1 MAEGVPPSPAG
12 SRGLH
17 SGIIQWL
24 VDNFCVCEGYS
35 VPRCLMYEIYVETC
49 GQNAE
54 NQVNPAMFGKL
65 VRLVFPDL
73 GTRRLGTRGS
83 ARYHYD
89 GIYIKKTSF
98 FYAQY
103 SYLLGEKSYPS
114 EDAVAFEKST
124 DYSSIIQEEET
135 CENRSPIKT
144 DPAGS
149 PLSEFRR
156 CPFWEQE
163 LAKKHSYKMMA
174 CLADKYCD
182 YCQDILQNV
191 RNQELQRVEDL
202 LTSFWRSLQQDT
214 VMLMLL
220 PDVHQLL
227 KCYDSQLYKGIED
240 VLLHDF
246 LEDVSIQ
253 YLKSVRI
260 FSKKFK
266 LWLLNALEGFPTL
279 LQISKLKEVT
289 VFVKRL
295 RRKTYLSNMAKTMR
309 MVLKNN
315 RRVSILKSDLHA
327 IVNQGALDI
336 SKKALASDPSHA
348 EELESHTEMKCL
360 SCLISLLGTSTDL
373 SVFLNCLSS
382 NLQAFVF
389 QSSRSKEEF
398 IKLAASFQLRWNFL
412 LTAVSKA
419 MTLCHKES
427 FGSWHLFHLLLL
439 EYVIHILQSY
449 LEEEE
454 EEEDMGNLILPD
466 DQPLIQPVEALFHPL
481 DAPPTQECA
490 SPSAE
495 PPWVTLEH
503 TSQSPSPEG
512 MSSIVLRVLG
522 FLVDTATGNKL
533 IQVLLE
539 DKATESTIKLSLPVG
554 QEALITLKDG
564 QKFVIHISDV
574 PQSSDNIYFRE
585 SNANMQDALFE

>member
-1 MAEGVPPSPAG
+1 
-12 SRGLH
+12 
-17 SGIIQWL
+17 
-24 VDNFCVCEGYS
+24 
-35 VPRCLMYEIYVETC
+35 MYEIYVETC
-49 GQNAE
+49 GQNSQ
-54 NQVNPAMFGKL
+54 NQVNPAMFGK
-65 VRLVFPDL
+65 
-73 GTRRLGTRGS
+73 
-83 ARYHYD
+83 
-89 GIYIKKTSF
+89 
-98 FYAQY
+98 
-103 SYLLGEKSYPS
+103 
-114 EDAVAFEKST
+114 
-124 DYSSIIQEEET
+124 

-174 CLADKYCD
+174 CLADKYCN
-182 YCQDILQNV
+182 YCQDILQN
-191 RNQELQRVEDL
+191 VEDL
-202 LTSFWRSLQQDT
+202 LTSFWRSLQQDV

-227 KCYDSQLYKGIED
+227 KCYDVQLYKGIED

-348 EELESHTEMKCL
+348 EEPESHTEMKCL

-449 LEEEE
+449 IEEEE
-454 EEEDMGNLILPD
+454 EEEDMGNLKDMLPD
-466 DQPLIQPVEALFHPL
+466 DQSLIQPVEALFHPL
-481 DAPPTQECA
+481 DSPPTQECA

-495 PPWVTLEH
+495 PPWVTLKH
-503 TSQSPSPEG
+503 TSHSPIPES

-533 IQVLLE
+533 IEVLLE

-585 SNANMQDALFE
+585 SNANMQDGLFE

>member
-24 VDNFCVCEGYS
+24 VDNFCICEGYS
-35 VPRCLMYEIYVETC
+35 VPCCLMYEIYVETC
-49 GQNAE
+49 GQNSQ

-83 ARYHYD
+83 A
-89 GIYIKKTSF
+89 
-98 FYAQY
+98 
-103 SYLLGEKSYPS
+103 S

-124 DYSSIIQEEET
+124 DSSSIIQEEET
-135 CENRSPIKT
+135 
-144 DPAGS
+144 
-149 PLSEFRR
+149 
-156 CPFWEQE
+156 
-163 LAKKHSYKMMA
+163 
-174 CLADKYCD
+174 
-182 YCQDILQNV
+182 
-191 RNQELQRVEDL
+191 VEDL
-202 LTSFWRSLQQDT
+202 LTSFWRSLQQDV

-227 KCYDSQLYKGIED
+227 KCYDVQLYKGIED

-348 EELESHTEMKCL
+348 EEPESHTEMK
-360 SCLISLLGTSTDL
+360 
-373 SVFLNCLSS
+373 
-382 NLQAFVF
+382 
-389 QSSRSKEEF
+389 
-398 IKLAASFQLRWNFL
+398 
-412 LTAVSKA
+412 
-419 MTLCHKES
+419 
-427 FGSWHLFHLLLL
+427 
-439 EYVIHILQSY
+439 
-449 LEEEE
+449 
-454 EEEDMGNLILPD
+454 
-466 DQPLIQPVEALFHPL
+466 
-481 DAPPTQECA
+481 
-490 SPSAE
+490 
-495 PPWVTLEH
+495 
-503 TSQSPSPEG
+503 
-512 MSSIVLRVLG
+512 
-522 FLVDTATGNKL
+522 
-533 IQVLLE
+533 
-539 DKATESTIKLSLPVG
+539 
-554 QEALITLKDG
+554 
-564 QKFVIHISDV
+564 
-574 PQSSDNIYFRE
+574 
-585 SNANMQDALFE
+585 